1 MVVSACK
8 ITNDTGI
15 GAKCLWAGFN
25 KLSILTLD
33 PNFKRVKD
41 T

>member
-1 MVVSACK
+1 MVVSAGK

-15 GAKCLWAGFN
+15 GAKCVGAG
-25 KLSILTLD
+25 LIGLELD
-33 PNFKRVKD
+33 VNLKHVKD